1 MLMQVMAISLGHDK
15 LRKKIA
21 FESALQ
27 AKCHVTDRERKSA
40 LLALSISTKVTKLR
54 SENSDTT
61 FF

>member
-40 LLALSISTKVTKLR
+40 LLALSIST
-54 SENSDTT
+54 
-61 FF
+61 